1 MSDDGLLPDVPGPP
15 ATPSPSEEPSPSPK
29 SRATQR
35 PKRGQ
40 RVTKQKGDQQK
51 AKNRAPGKLKRKRY
65 EKDLYRL
72 QVDLCRLQSWV
83 QEEGLRVAVLFE
95 GRDAAGKGGVIKR
108 ITELVSP
115 RVFRVVALP
124 APSDR
129 EKSQFYYQ
137 RYIAHLPSAGEIV
150 LFDRSWYNR
159 AGVER
164 VMGFCTDE
172 EYERFLKTVSGF
184 EGALV
189 DSGLILIK
197 YWFEVSQEEQERR
210 FRARIKDPTK
220 HWKLSPMDLESMRRW
235 YDYSRAKDAIF
246 AATDTPHAPWCV
258 VRADVKRRAR
268 LNCIADLL
276 SKVPHQALPT
286 PKIKLPKRQKPKGYE
301 PPRVEYNWVPE
312 EY

>member
-1 MSDDGLLPDVPGPP
+1 V
-15 ATPSPSEEPSPSPK
+15 
-29 SRATQR
+29 
-35 PKRGQ
+35 
-40 RVTKQKGDQQK
+40 QQ
-51 AKNRAPGKLKRKRY
+51 
-65 EKDLYRL
+65 
-72 QVDLCRLQSWV
+72 
-83 QEEGLRVAVLFE
+83 EGLRVAVLFE

-137 RYIAHLPSAGEIV
+137 RYIAHLPAAGEVV

-184 EGALV
+184 ERALV
-189 DSGLILIK
+189 ESGLILIK

-210 FRARIKDPTK
+210 FRARIEDPTK

-235 YDYSRAKDAIF
+235 YDYSRAKDAMF
-246 AATDTPHAPWCV
+246 AATDTAFAPWYV

-268 LNCIADLL
+268 LNCITDFL
-276 SKVPHQALPT
+276 SKIPYEKLPA
-286 PKIKLPKRQKPKGYE
+286 PKIELPKRQKPGGYE
-301 PPRVEYNWVPE
+301 PPEVSYNWVPE